1 MPYAVQAFYEKGVFK
16 PTESVRLREHTRVR
30 LIVEALGE
38 ERESPEDWARR
49 MLATFG
55 QKAAVSSDD
64 PFGGGLTVK
73 EYLALSEPTRRALW
87 DRWHQEATADLEKGT
102 GADTHV

>member
-1 MPYAVQAFYEKGVFK
+1 MSHAVNAIYEEGVFK

-30 LIVEALGE
+30 LTVEALGE
-38 ERESPEDWARR
+38 GRESPEEWARR

-55 QKAAVSSDD
+55 HKASVSLDD

-73 EYLALSEPTRRALW
+73 EYLAHPEPTRRSLW
-87 DRWHQEATADLEKGT
+87 DRWYQEAAADLQQEDGT
-102 GADTHV
+102 DEGV

>member
-1 MPYAVQAFYEKGVFK
+1 MPHAVQALYEKGVFK
-16 PTESVRLREHTRVR
+16 PIESIQLREHTRVR

-38 ERESPEDWARR
+38 GKESPEDWARR

-55 QKAAVSSDD
+55 QKASGSLDD

-73 EYLALSEPTRRALW
+73 EYLALPEPTRRALW
-87 DRWHQEATADLEKGT
+87 DRWYQEATADLEKEY
-102 GADTHV
+102 GADENV